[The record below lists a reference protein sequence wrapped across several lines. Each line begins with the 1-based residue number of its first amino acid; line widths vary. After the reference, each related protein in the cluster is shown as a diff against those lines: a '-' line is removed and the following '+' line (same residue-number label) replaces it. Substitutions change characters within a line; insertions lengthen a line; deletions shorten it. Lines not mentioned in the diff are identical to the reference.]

1 MTIRR
6 APLDGVRVLD
16 LTRVLAGPHCGRML
30 HDLGAEVIKIEPPDG
45 DLTRFSS
52 PKVGSM
58 ATYFM
63 QQNAGKKCL
72 SIDLSHPDGAEI
84 FRRLVAASDV
94 VIENYRAGVM
104 DRLGLG
110 WSSLSAINPK
120 LIYASISGYG
130 ADGPWTDRRAY
141 ASVIGAESGMTRM
154 QGDSR
159 GGDYANDPW
168 SHADVYTAL
177 ETSSAVLAA
186 LFQRE
191 RTGIG
196 ERIDVSMAETML
208 YVNEHVHDQLFDG
221 PIDPQWVRS
230 FRPGDYPVMTVA
242 DGSTVVMSAH
252 PAEKGTFELL
262 VALMERPH
270 LLDDARFVDP
280 RERLAHLGALQD
292 EMRDWAA
299 TVPDAHEFERRCAA
313 HGFAMGVMRSV
324 REIADSDWADA
335 RGAIAHIDDRS
346 GGTIRVPN
354 APWHFENGAVGTSGQ
369 PRFRGEDNRAVLTAL
384 LGLDDDTI
392 DDLEQRGVISSRLP
406 RH

>member
-1 MTIRR
+1 
-6 APLDGVRVLD
+6 
-16 LTRVLAGPHCGRML
+16 ML

-159 GGDYANDPW
+159 GGDYANDPG
-168 SHADVYTAL
+168 SHADV
-177 ETSSAVLAA
+177 
-186 LFQRE
+186 
-191 RTGIG
+191 
-196 ERIDVSMAETML
+196 
-208 YVNEHVHDQLFDG
+208 
-221 PIDPQWVRS
+221 
-230 FRPGDYPVMTVA
+230 
-242 DGSTVVMSAH
+242 
-252 PAEKGTFELL
+252 
-262 VALMERPH
+262 
-270 LLDDARFVDP
+270 
-280 RERLAHLGALQD
+280 
-292 EMRDWAA
+292 
-299 TVPDAHEFERRCAA
+299 
-313 HGFAMGVMRSV
+313 
-324 REIADSDWADA
+324 
-335 RGAIAHIDDRS
+335 
-346 GGTIRVPN
+346 
-354 APWHFENGAVGTSGQ
+354 
-369 PRFRGEDNRAVLTAL
+369 
-384 LGLDDDTI
+384 
-392 DDLEQRGVISSRLP
+392 
-406 RH
+406 